1 MPAAIVLAGGP
12 PDSQLA
18 PGLPNKAFLEL
29 GGRPLVVR
37 VLDAV
42 RGCGWIDRVVAVGPV
57 QPLTALLGASVE
69 IIAEEPSLID
79 NMAAAASRLAGAS
92 RVLTVASDL
101 PLITA
106 KALDQFLQLCTGE
119 AGFYYPIIPQA
130 ALLRRFPDARKTFV
144 RVADGVFCGGS
155 VLVFDPRLIEKVRPL
170 VERVIAGRKKP
181 WLLAQLFGWPTV
193 MKLAAGTLTIADME
207 ARIYEVAGIRGR
219 AVVLDG
225 PELALDI
232 DAERPENVKILR
244 AALEPGSEH

>member
-12 PDSQLA
+12 ADPQLA
-18 PGLPNKAFLEL
+18 PGLPNKAFFEI

-37 VLDAV
+37 VLDAI
-42 RGCGWIDRVVAVGPV
+42 RGCPSIDRVVAVGPV
-57 QPLTALLGASVE
+57 APLTALLGPSVE
-69 IIAEEPSLID
+69 VIPEEPSLID
-79 NMAAAASRLAGAS
+79 NMAAAASHLAGAS

-101 PLITA
+101 PLISA
-106 KALDQFLQLCTGE
+106 ASLDQFLRLCTGD
-119 AGFYYPIIPQA
+119 AGFYFPIIPQT

-155 VLVFDPRLIEKVRPL
+155 VLVFDPGLIEKVRPF

-181 WLLAQLFGWPTV
+181 WLLAQLFGWSTV
-193 MKLAAGTLTIADME
+193 MKLAAGNLTIAEME
-207 ARIYEVAGIRGR
+207 ARVLEVVGIRGR

-232 DAERPENVKILR
+232 DADRPENVRILR